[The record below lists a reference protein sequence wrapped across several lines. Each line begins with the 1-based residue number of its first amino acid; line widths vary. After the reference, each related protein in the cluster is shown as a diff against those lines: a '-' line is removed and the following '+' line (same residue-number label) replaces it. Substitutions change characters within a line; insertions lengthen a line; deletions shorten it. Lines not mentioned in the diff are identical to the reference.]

1 MLCRADVQS
10 THWLRTWTTNSEGIV
25 NVRGWL
31 IDIITSICKDGL
43 RLSHMQLRHCTRQRV
58 VSSWNH
64 SVLARI
70 CLFGNVRLLHDDEC
84 SESAHVMDDGS
95 AFSTLKLFFRLGTKP
110 YDFPV
115 PCDM

>member
-10 THWLRTWTTNSEGIV
+10 THWVRSWTTNSEGIV

-70 CLFGNVRLLHDDEC
+70 CLFGNVHLLHDDEC

-95 AFSTLKLFFRLGTKP
+95 AFRTLIIFVAKYF

-115 PCDM
+115 PCDL